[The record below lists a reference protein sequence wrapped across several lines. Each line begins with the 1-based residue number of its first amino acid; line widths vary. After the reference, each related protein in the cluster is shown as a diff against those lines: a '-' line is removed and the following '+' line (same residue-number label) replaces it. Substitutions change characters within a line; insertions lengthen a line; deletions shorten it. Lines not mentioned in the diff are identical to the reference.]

1 MRRIVSLKRLVQAA
15 LMLGALHVAAT
26 PARAEVLLFQNF
38 DDVTALAGWTQT
50 NNSDP
55 GGATGWFQG
64 NEGVF
69 PSESGAPDSYI
80 AANFLNTGAGA
91 ISNWLILPELS
102 FFDGD
107 SLSFFTRSSGFLPD
121 RLEVRFSAGSGADVG
136 ANAASVGSFT
146 SLFLTLNPAL
156 NDGGYPSDWTQ
167 YTVNL
172 AALDGLSGRLAFRYT
187 IDTNLVNGDYI
198 GIDTVSVNRVPEP
211 GTLMLMGLGLAGLVA
226 KRRRQAASGTLFVQ
240 QRGA

>member
-1 MRRIVSLKRLVQAA
+1 MTRNVSLKKLVQGVL
-15 LMLGALHVAAT
+15 LMGALHVAAT

-38 DDVTALAGWTQT
+38 DDVTALAGWTQV

-55 GGATGWFQG
+55 GGVTGWFQG
-64 NEGVF
+64 NEAVF
-69 PSESGAPDSYI
+69 PSESGAPDSYV
-80 AANFLNTGAGA
+80 AANFLNAGAGA

-107 SLSFFTRSSGFLPD
+107 SLSFFTRSSGVLPD
-121 RLEVRFSAGSGADVG
+121 RLEVRFSAGVGADVG
-136 ANAASVGSFT
+136 ATAASVGTFT
-146 SLFLTLNPAL
+146 TLFLTLNPAL

-167 YTVNL
+167 YTLNL
-172 AALDGLSGRLAFRYT
+172 GALDGLSGRLAFRYT
-187 IDTNLVNGDYI
+187 IDDNLVNGDYI

-211 GTLMLMGLGLAGLVA
+211 GTLALVGLGLAGMIA
-226 KRRRQAASGTLFVQ
+226 RRRRQASAASVA

>member
-1 MRRIVSLKRLVQAA
+1 M
-15 LMLGALHVAAT
+15 GALHVAAT

-38 DDVTALAGWTQT
+38 DDVTALAGWTQV

-64 NEGVF
+64 NDGVF
-69 PSESGAPDSYI
+69 ASQAGAPNSYI
-80 AANFLNTGAGA
+80 AANFLNAGAGA

-121 RLEVRFSAGSGADVG
+121 RLEVRFSAGGGADVG
-136 ANAASVGSFT
+136 ATPASVGTFST
-146 SLFLTLNPAL
+146 LFLTLNPAL
-156 NDGGYPSDWTQ
+156 NPGGYPSDWTQ

-172 AALDGLSGRLAFRYT
+172 APLDGLSGRLAFRYT
-187 IDTNLVNGDYI
+187 IDSNLVNGDYI
-198 GIDTVSVNRVPEP
+198 GIDTVSVTRVPEP
-211 GTLMLMGLGLAGLVA
+211 GTLALVGLGLAGLVA
-226 KRRRQAASGTLFVQ
+226 RRRQQTSAAHFE

>member
-1 MRRIVSLKRLVQAA
+1 MRRNLSLKRLVQGVL
-15 LMLGALHVAAT
+15 LMGALQVAAT

-38 DDVTALAGWTQT
+38 DDVTALAGWTAI

-55 GGATGWFQG
+55 DGVTDWFQG

-69 PSESGAPDSYI
+69 ESQEGAANSYI
-80 AANFLNTGAGA
+80 AANFLNAGAGA
-91 ISNWLILPELS
+91 ISNWLVLPELG
-102 FFDGD
+102 FFAGD
-107 SLSFFTRSSGFLPD
+107 SLSFYTRSSGALPD

-136 ANAASVGSFT
+136 GTPASVGTFT
-146 SLFLTLNPAL
+146 TLFLTLNPAL
-156 NDGGYPSDWTQ
+156 NDGGYPSSWTQ

-172 AALDGLSGRLAFRYT
+172 DSLDGLSGRLAFRYN
-187 IDTNLVNGDYI
+187 IDSNLVNGDYI

-211 GTLMLMGLGLAGLVA
+211 GTLALLGLGLAGMIA
-226 KRRRQAASGTLFVQ
+226 RRRRQAPPAA